1 MVEGDGGWSS
11 EEEELN
17 FGGTMGVAGMA
28 AIRSA
33 TFVENEQNNQAV
45 SYNAQKVSISAQS
58 AVKGL
63 HRYYEY
69 SLSFLTLQSLTFT
82 NRQTVA

>member
-17 FGGTMGVAGMA
+17 FGGTMGVAGIA

-33 TFVENEQNNQAV
+33 TFVENEQQ
-45 SYNAQKVSISAQS
+45 NAANSLYSQKVRV
-58 AVKGL
+58 AV
-63 HRYYEY
+63 
-69 SLSFLTLQSLTFT
+69 TFKIKSS
-82 NRQTVA
+82 

>member
-17 FGGTMGVAGMA
+17 FGGTMGVAGIA

-33 TFVENEQNNQAV
+33 TFVDNEQNQV
-45 SYNAQKVSISAQS
+45 SYNA
-58 AVKGL
+58 
-63 HRYYEY
+63 
-69 SLSFLTLQSLTFT
+69 
-82 NRQTVA
+82 